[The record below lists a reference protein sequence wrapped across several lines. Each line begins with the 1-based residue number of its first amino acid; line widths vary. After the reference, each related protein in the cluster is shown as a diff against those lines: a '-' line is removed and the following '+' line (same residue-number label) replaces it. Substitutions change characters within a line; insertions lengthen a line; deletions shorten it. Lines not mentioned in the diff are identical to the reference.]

1 MKQKNCRPS
10 TSSTALFFFYYY
22 YYYLYLDVV
31 FFFLTQIEDECKLGS
46 PDEIASTVHQILSFI
61 NGS

>member
-1 MKQKNCRPS
+1 MKQK
-10 TSSTALFFFYYY
+10 TADLAAAQQLYFFF

-31 FFFLTQIEDECKLGS
+31 FLTQIEDECKLGS